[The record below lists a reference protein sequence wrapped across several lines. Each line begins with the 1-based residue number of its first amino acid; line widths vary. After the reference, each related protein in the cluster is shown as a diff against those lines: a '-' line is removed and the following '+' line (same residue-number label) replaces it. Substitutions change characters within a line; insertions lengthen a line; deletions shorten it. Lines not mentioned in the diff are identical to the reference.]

1 MSNENPVK
9 VLLETNKCF
18 KVILSTKT
26 EIKCDKDEI
35 KRVIEGIGSG
45 GIIKVKQGL
54 INPSFIVAV
63 IEDEERR
70 IKFVEEVNDIV
81 RHNQQDIDYHGGKNQ
96 RRLPSGMKS
105 LKDIFAGTQ
114 LKALPQNSEIK
125 KITDGQNG

>member
-1 MSNENPVK
+1 MQDNPVK

-35 KRVIEGIGSG
+35 KRVIEGIGTG

-63 IEDEERR
+63 VEDEERR
-70 IKFVEEVNDIV
+70 LRFVEQVKDIEN
-81 RHNQQDIDYHGGKNQ
+81 HNRQDKEYHGGNGQ
-96 RRLPSGMKS
+96 RKLPSGMKS

-114 LKALPQNSEIK
+114 LKALPQGSDVKRLSGEV
-125 KITDGQNG
+125 